1 MPKTRQE
8 KKTTK
13 TSLKNASPRT
23 SAPKKP
29 ATSRVSAAQ
38 IRKELKQ
45 REAELAIIKS
55 VLDGLSS
62 NLELQAI
69 YDLVGNKIRDLF
81 QAQTAIIASFDTK
94 TETQIFNYYM
104 DRHGRE
110 YLESRPMSGLM
121 RALVRMKKTFLFN
134 DKVEQRMNEY
144 GAQLLLGP
152 LIPKSA
158 LYVPLISGKEVR
170 GVISLQNM
178 DEENSFSPSDVSLLE
193 TLARSMSA
201 ALDNARLLNETQR
214 LLVETEQRNAELE
227 AIHKASLD
235 LSSTLDYSTVL
246 DSILQ
251 RASSLMPSIENINL
265 FLYENNELRFGTA
278 IKYGQVQNTPVAN
291 PRPGGLTDTVARSGE
306 ITLVEDMSTHPLY
319 RNAASNWTGA
329 LIGLPLKFRQRV
341 VGVMNIHF
349 SKPRTF
355 ANSELRLLQLFADQ
369 ASVVIEN
376 SRLFKQTQSLLQE
389 MGERN
394 AELAVINSIQQELV
408 SQLEYDTIIE
418 LIGDKVSRVFDAQ
431 VTLISQYLPE
441 SDAIIHRYVNERGL
455 RIHIEQP
462 VPVDQFR
469 KQVVVT
475 QKPLLIKEGYMKL
488 AEELGEAPATM
499 GEVPKSLLF
508 MPMIVGS
515 KVTGVLSLQNL
526 DHEQAFQEAD
536 VRLLATMVASLS
548 VALDNARLF
557 EETSRRA
564 RESAALNEVGR
575 DISATLN
582 ISTVMDR
589 IVTHARDL
597 LKASSSAI
605 YLPQPDGK
613 TMRALVA
620 KGNIAHEILQDT
632 IIIGEGIIGS
642 LAKLGKAEHIN
653 DTNTDPRT
661 VQIPGTPSVGNERLM
676 VAPLLSGDKVNG
688 MMAVWREGGAL
699 FSEADLRFLE
709 ELSLQAVIGIQNA
722 NFFNELQ
729 QRATELEIINSVQQG
744 ISTKL
749 DIQSIYEL
757 VGEKVRGI
765 FHTQAVIISYYDP
778 KSDEASF
785 PYMYWKGER
794 IHPEKQALSG
804 FSGYVI
810 RNRETL
816 FINENVGGMAHKYGS
831 TLLAGDSFPKSL
843 IALPILVGDQIFGS
857 ISIQNFEREHAF
869 QENDLRLLSTL
880 AASMGISIQNA
891 KLFDA
896 SQSLLEETRQ
906 RAEELAL
913 INNILTGL
921 DTKMDIQTVY
931 DRTGDRIREIFDAQV
946 VVLSIYDQE
955 AKLTFY
961 PYIIE
966 KGERLYQ
973 DPLPLREDGG
983 GFGGY
988 VVRTGQPILVNSNF
1002 EEHARQYNSLNLG
1015 ANAEDDVVVRSGL
1028 WVPMTI
1034 GDEVRGVISLQNLE
1048 REQAFS
1054 ESDVRLLT
1062 TIANSIGVAIENVR
1076 LFDETQR
1083 LLKETEQR
1091 ATELAIL
1098 NNVSESMSRALD
1110 VNTVTN
1116 TVGNKIHEIFSAE
1129 IVDILLYNSAT
1140 NIVSLVFSYSNNL
1153 SYENEPPWELGE
1165 GLTSK
1170 IIITRQPLLLNTAQ
1184 EIENNGAAAYVTAP
1198 EDEDDIKSY
1207 MGVPIMVG
1215 DQILGVVDVQSY
1227 KANAFN
1233 EGNLRILQ
1241 ILSANMGVSIQNARL
1256 FDETQRL
1263 LKETEQQNSDLWALN
1278 SVQQALVSN
1287 IDIKSI
1293 YQAVGRKLTNIF
1305 NVHSAVIYTVDL
1317 DTYTM
1322 TYEYAYEQGR
1332 EWDIPPK
1339 QATGLHRYIT
1349 ETVRNSRKSL
1359 VINKDFDGFAAQFP
1373 DFKSSRSRF
1382 PKSLCAVPILVR
1394 KNSVSGISLQHLDME
1409 DFFTDSSL
1417 RLLETIANATSIALE
1432 NARLFDE
1439 AQHLLNETKRRA
1451 AELEILNNIGQ
1462 VLTQQ
1467 LDVQTIIDKVGDK
1480 VRELVNEDNVGIGL
1494 FDHDTKTVT
1503 ALYVTKMNERV
1514 QFPPFFINDFTYKA
1528 SLQGKTL
1535 VINRRSPILWK
1546 KLGSNMTAMDEIP
1559 QSVIMVPMIVG
1570 KDLIG
1575 GMTVQNFER
1584 ENAYDDSIIKLMES
1598 IASSTATA
1606 IQNARL
1612 FEEAR
1617 NARAAAEQA
1626 NEAKS
1631 AFLATMSHEIRTP
1644 MNAVIG
1650 MSGLLLDTK
1659 LDDEQRDYVET
1670 IRSSSDALLAII
1682 NDILDFSKIEAGRM
1696 DIEHHPLDLRD
1707 CVESAL
1713 DLVSARAIEKGI
1725 DIAYLFEGDI
1735 PPAIVGDVTRLRQI
1749 MTNLLSNAVKFT
1761 DHGEVVLSV
1770 SSQRYKNGDSKEKVL
1785 LTFAVRD
1792 TGIGLSPEGMSR
1804 LFQSFSQADS
1814 STTRKYGGTGLGLA
1828 ISKRLAE
1835 MMGGSLR
1842 AVSEGLGKGSSFIF
1856 TVKAELAEL
1865 PPQKKHAYLGV
1876 QPALHNKRVLIV
1888 DDNATNRYILNV
1900 QTAKWGMVPR
1910 DTESPQ
1916 TALNWLESGESFDIA
1931 ILDMHMP
1938 DMDGLELAQR
1948 IRKLDKVKFPLV
1960 LFSSIGRR
1968 DVGDGIEI
1976 FSAFLTK
1983 PIKQSQ
1989 LFDTLVGLFVE
2000 IDEEQKRES
2009 AQRFKPDPEMAQ
2021 RHPLRILLAED
2032 NAVNQKLAIR
2042 LLEQMGYRADVASN
2056 GLEAIQAVER
2066 QTYDVV
2072 LMDVQ
2077 MPEMD
2082 GLEATRQ
2089 IILRKPDRHPF
2100 VIGLTANA
2108 MQGDREM
2115 CLEAGM
2121 NDYIPKPIRVAEL
2134 VEALFR
2140 ANRKEF

>member
-1 MPKTRQE
+1 MPQTGQKKKPAQKTGT
-8 KKTTK
+8 KK
-13 TSLKNASPRT
+13 SPPRAST
-23 SAPKKP
+23 PKKP
-29 ATSRVSAAQ
+29 AASKVPVAQ
-38 IRKELKQ
+38 IRRELKQ

-55 VLDGLSS
+55 VQDALSS
-62 NLELQAI
+62 KLELQAI
-69 YDLVGNKIRDLF
+69 YDLVGDRIRDLF
-81 QAQTAIIASFDTK
+81 QAQTAIIATFDTK
-94 TETQIFNYYM
+94 TETQTFNYYI

-110 YLESRPMSGLM
+110 YLEARPMSGLM
-121 RALVRMKKTFLFN
+121 KALVRMKKTFLFN

-158 LYVPLISGKEVR
+158 LYVPLISGDDVR

-201 ALDNARLLNETQR
+201 ALDNARLLSETQR
-214 LLVETEQRNAELE
+214 LLSETEQRNAELE
-227 AIHKASLD
+227 AIRRASID

-251 RASSLMPSIENINL
+251 RASSLIPSIENINL
-265 FLYENNELRFGTA
+265 FLYENDNLRFGTA
-278 IKYGQVQNTPVAN
+278 TRYGQVQNVPVAN
-291 PRPGGLTDTVARSGE
+291 PRPGGMTDTVARSGE
-306 ITLVEDMSTHPLY
+306 IMLVEDMSTHPLY
-319 RNAASNWTGA
+319 QNSPAGWTGA

-349 SKPRTF
+349 SDPRNF
-355 ANSELRLLQLFADQ
+355 ADSELRLLQLFADQ

-394 AELAVINSIQQELV
+394 AELAVINSVQQELV
-408 SQLEYDTIIE
+408 SKIEYEAIIE

-441 SDAIIHRYVNERGL
+441 SDAIIHRYINERGQRL
-455 RIHIEQP
+455 YIDQP
-462 VPVDQFR
+462 VSIDQFR

-475 QKPLLIKEGYMKL
+475 QKPLLIKEGYLKL
-488 AEELGEAPATM
+488 VEELGETPATM
-499 GEVPKSLLF
+499 GEAPKSLLF

-536 VRLLATMVASLS
+536 VRLLSTIVASLS

-564 RESAALNEVGR
+564 RESAVLNEVGR

-582 ISTVMDR
+582 IATVMDR
-589 IVTHARDL
+589 IAAHARDL
-597 LKASSSAI
+597 LRGSSSAI
-605 YLPQPDGK
+605 YLPQPDGR

-620 KGNIAHEILQDT
+620 SGNIAEEILKDT
-632 IIIGEGIIGS
+632 ITIGEGIIGS

-653 DTNTDPRT
+653 DTNQDART
-661 VQIPGTPSVGNERLM
+661 VQIPGTPSVGDERLM
-676 VAPLLSGDKVNG
+676 VAPLLSGEKVNG
-688 MMAVWREGGAL
+688 MMAVWREGGAP
-699 FSEADLRFLE
+699 FSDADLRFLE
-709 ELSLQAVIGIQNA
+709 ELSLQAVIAIQNA

-729 QRATELEIINSVQQG
+729 QRANELEIINSVQQG
-744 ISTKL
+744 LSSKL
-749 DIQSIYEL
+749 DVPSIYEL

-765 FHTQAVIISYYDP
+765 FNTQAVVISYYDP
-778 KSDEASF
+778 KTDEASF

-794 IHPEKQALSG
+794 IYPEKQALSG

-810 RNRETL
+810 RKRETL
-816 FINENVGGMAHKYGS
+816 FINEKVDEMAHKYGS

-843 IALPILVGDQIFGS
+843 IALPILVGDQVLGS
-857 ISIQNFEREHAF
+857 LSIQNFERERAF

-880 AASMGISIQNA
+880 TASMGISLQNA
-891 KLFDA
+891 KLFDE

-906 RAEELAL
+906 RAEELSL

-921 DTKMDIQTVY
+921 DTKMDIQAVY
-931 DRTGDRIREIFDAQV
+931 DTTGDKIRDIFDAQI

-955 AKLTFY
+955 SKLTFY

-966 KGERLYQ
+966 NGERLYQ

-983 GFGGY
+983 GFGGH
-988 VVRTGQPILVNSNF
+988 VIRTGQPILVNRDF
-1002 EEHARQYNSLNLG
+1002 EEHSRKYNSLNLG
-1015 ANAEDDVVVRSGL
+1015 ANADNDVVVRSGL

-1048 REQAFS
+1048 REDAFS

-1083 LLKETEQR
+1083 LLR
-1091 ATELAIL
+1091 
-1098 NNVSESMSRALD
+1098 
-1110 VNTVTN
+1110 
-1116 TVGNKIHEIFSAE
+1116 
-1129 IVDILLYNSAT
+1129 
-1140 NIVSLVFSYSNNL
+1140 
-1153 SYENEPPWELGE
+1153 
-1165 GLTSK
+1165 
-1170 IIITRQPLLLNTAQ
+1170 
-1184 EIENNGAAAYVTAP
+1184 
-1198 EDEDDIKSY
+1198 
-1207 MGVPIMVG
+1207 
-1215 DQILGVVDVQSY
+1215 
-1227 KANAFN
+1227 
-1233 EGNLRILQ
+1233 
-1241 ILSANMGVSIQNARL
+1241 
-1256 FDETQRL
+1256 
-1263 LKETEQQNSDLWALN
+1263 ETEQQNADLGTLN
-1278 SVQQALVSN
+1278 SVQQSLVSS
-1287 IDIKSI
+1287 IDYRSI
-1293 YQAVGRKLTNIF
+1293 YQTVGRKLTELF
-1305 NVHSAVIYTVDL
+1305 SVHSAVIYTVNL
-1317 DTYTM
+1317 DTETM
-1322 TYEYAYEQGR
+1322 VYEYAFEQGR
-1332 EWDIPPK
+1332 EWEITPK
-1339 QATGLHRYIT
+1339 KATGLHMHIT
-1349 ETVRNSRKSL
+1349 NQVKANRKIF
-1359 VINKDFDGFAAQFP
+1359 VINRDFDGFAAKYP
-1373 DFKSSRSRF
+1373 DFQASRSRF
-1382 PKSLCAVPILVR
+1382 PKSLCAVPIHITRNTVT
-1394 KNSVSGISLQHLDME
+1394 GISLQHLDRE

-1417 RLLETIANATSIALE
+1417 RLLETIASATGVALE
-1432 NARLFDE
+1432 NARLFE
-1439 AQHLLNETKRRA
+1439 ETKRRA

-1480 VRELVNEDNVGIGL
+1480 VRELVQEDNVGIGL
-1494 FDHDTKTVT
+1494 FDPDTKTVT
-1503 ALYVTKMNERV
+1503 ALYVTQKNERV
-1514 QFPPFFINDFTYKA
+1514 QFPPFLINEFTHKA
-1528 SLQGKTL
+1528 ALQGKTL

-1546 KLGSNMTAMDEIP
+1546 KLGSKMTAMDEIP
-1559 QSVIMVPMIVG
+1559 QSVVMVPMVVG
-1570 KDLIG
+1570 RELIG
-1575 GMTVQNFER
+1575 GLTVQNFER
-1584 ENAYDDSIIKLMES
+1584 ENAYDEAIIKLIES

-1606 IQNARL
+1606 VQNARL

-1617 NARAAAEQA
+1617 TARAAAEQA

-1631 AFLATMSHEIRTP
+1631 SFLATMSHEIRTP

-1659 LDDEQRDYVET
+1659 LDEEQRDYVET
-1670 IRSSSDALLAII
+1670 IRSSSDTLLAII

-1696 DIEHHPLDLRD
+1696 DIEHQPLDLRD

-1713 DLVSARAIEKGI
+1713 DLVSARAVEKGI
-1725 DIAYLFEGDI
+1725 DIAYIFEGDI
-1735 PPAIVGDVTRLRQI
+1735 SPAIIGDVTRLRQI

-1761 DHGEVVLSV
+1761 DHGEVVLTV
-1770 SSQRYKNGDSKEKVL
+1770 SSQRYKNGDTREKSL

-1792 TGIGLSPEGMSR
+1792 TGIGLSAEGMSR

-1835 MMGGSLR
+1835 MMGGTLR
-1842 AVSEGLGKGSSFIF
+1842 ATSDGLGKGSTFIF
-1856 TVKAELAEL
+1856 TIKAEVGEL
-1865 PPQKKHAYLGV
+1865 PPAKKHAYVGV
-1876 QPALHNKRVLIV
+1876 QPALQNKRVLIV
-1888 DDNATNRYILNV
+1888 DDNTTNRYILNV
-1900 QTAKWGMVPR
+1900 QTAKWGMIPR
-1910 DTESPQ
+1910 DTDSPRV
-1916 TALNWLESGESFDIA
+1916 ALQWLEEGEPFDIA

-1938 DMDGLELAQR
+1938 DMDGLELAQK
-1948 IRKLDKVKFPLV
+1948 IRQMNKPKFPLV

-1968 DVGDGIEI
+1968 EVGDGIEI
-1976 FSAFLTK
+1976 FSAYLTK

-2000 IDEEQKRES
+2000 IDEEQKQET
-2009 AQRFKPDPEMAQ
+2009 AQRFKPDPEMAR

-2032 NAVNQKLAIR
+2032 NAVNQKLALR

-2066 QTYDVV
+2066 QSYDVV

-2089 IILRKPDRHPF
+2089 IIVRKPERRPF
-2100 VIGLTANA
+2100 IIGLTANA

-2115 CLEAGM
+2115 CLNAGM

-2140 ANRKEF
+2140 ADRREV